1 MKAVTDCELNKRKT
15 FLILAMCLDIVFVSC
30 ALRRIF
36 FVIISERLF
45 GNNSRVEII
54 ISAPRVNVNGGACQL
69 SNTQTHTRL
78 IKLCLRQLALFE
90 LLSRISSMPMMKAV
104 IEERVRGIITANI
117 NEKNL
122 QFSPF
127 EFTFMP

>member
-1 MKAVTDCELNKRKT
+1 MKAVTDCELDKRKT
-15 FLILAMCLDIVFVSC
+15 FLLLAMCLDIVFVSY
-30 ALRRIF
+30 ALRGIF

-69 SNTQTHTRL
+69 STHRHTRL

-90 LLSRISSMPMMKAV
+90 LLSMPMMKTV
-104 IEERVRGIITANI
+104 IGGGERNYCS
-117 NEKNL
+117 KY
-122 QFSPF
+122 
-127 EFTFMP
+127 

>member
-104 IEERVRGIITANI
+104 IGGGERNYYS
-117 NEKNL
+117 KY
-122 QFSPF
+122 
-127 EFTFMP
+127 

>member
-30 ALRRIF
+30 ALF

-45 GNNSRVEII
+45 ENNSRVEII

-104 IEERVRGIITANI
+104 IGERVRGIITANI